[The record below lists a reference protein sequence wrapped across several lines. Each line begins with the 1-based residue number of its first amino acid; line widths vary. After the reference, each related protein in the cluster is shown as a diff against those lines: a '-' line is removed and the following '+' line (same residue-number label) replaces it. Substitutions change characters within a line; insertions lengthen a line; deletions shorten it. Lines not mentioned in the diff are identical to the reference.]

1 MPTPV
6 RWLPSKFS
14 IAYIERSGFPERFF
28 LTLFGRYGIVNAAK
42 IKKEGPFMELK
53 APILILLLLGTLY
66 RLALSIVQYRSANN
80 PIPENVADVYDAE
93 TYGKWRRYSAE
104 NCRLSIFSTMISF
117 LITLILLC
125 TNSHAAFASLFGGGV
140 FVQLLAVVLLE
151 TLVSTLAGVGIQYY
165 ATMVIEEKYGFNRST
180 IKTFVIDQLRNLL
193 LEFGLSLLL
202 AWLLASLHRA
212 LGDWMI
218 LLFAGCVF
226 CITLVISFLYPV
238 FSRIG
243 NKFVPLEDGAL
254 KDRLMGLL
262 TKHGY
267 QVKAIEVMDASRRT
281 TKLNA
286 YFTGF
291 GKLKTIVLYDNL
303 VNTMEVDE
311 ICAVFAHELGHGL
324 HKDVLKQQIMNFG
337 NLLLMALVVWLSV
350 RDPEIH
356 EAFGFSSLNYGFAY
370 VIAGIG
376 LALTQPVSSMAM
388 NAYSRFAEFRADRQA
403 VREGYGDAMVT
414 ALKKLAKENF
424 AHLAPSPINVALEYS
439 HPPLSQR
446 IAEVEKASR

>member
-1 MPTPV
+1 MK
-6 RWLPSKFS
+6 L
-14 IAYIERSGFPERFF
+14 
-28 LTLFGRYGIVNAAK
+28 LF
-42 IKKEGPFMELK
+42 
-53 APILILLLLGTLY
+53 LLLLALGFVY
-66 RLALSIVQYRSANN
+66 RLALNIVQYRSAGN

-93 TYGKWRRYSAE
+93 TYSKWRRYSAE
-104 NCRLSIFSTMISF
+104 HCRLNILSTVLSF
-117 LITLILLC
+117 VVSFVLLIT
-125 TNSHAAFASLFGGGV
+125 NAYAAFAGLFGDHI
-140 FVQLLAVVLLE
+140 FLQLLMVVLLE
-151 TLVSTLAGVGIQYY
+151 SLVDILVSVPISYY
-165 ATMVIEEKYGFNRST
+165 ETMVIEEKYGFNRST
-180 IKTFVIDQLRNLL
+180 RKTFVTDQIRNFLIGL
-193 LEFGLSLLL
+193 CLSLLL
-202 AWLLASLHRA
+202 AWLLAVLHTA

-218 LLFAGCVF
+218 LLFAVVVF
-226 CITLVISFLYPV
+226 GFTLVISFLYPYL
-238 FSRIG
+238 SRIG
-243 NKFVPLEDGAL
+243 NKFVPLEEGEL
-254 KDRLMGLL
+254 KDSLMHLL

-303 VNTMEVDE
+303 VNAMTPDE

-337 NLLLMALVVWLSV
+337 NLLLMAVVVWLAV
-350 RDPEIH
+350 RDPQLH
-356 EAFGFSSLNYGFAY
+356 EAFGFADVNYGFAY
-370 VIAGIG
+370 ILAGIG
-376 LALTQPVSSMAM
+376 LGLTQPLSSMVM

-424 AHLAPSPINVALEYS
+424 AHLAPSPIFVVLEYS

-446 IAEVEKASR
+446 IAKVEAEK

>member
-1 MPTPV
+1 MK
-6 RWLPSKFS
+6 L
-14 IAYIERSGFPERFF
+14 
-28 LTLFGRYGIVNAAK
+28 LF
-42 IKKEGPFMELK
+42 
-53 APILILLLLGTLY
+53 LLLLALGFVY
-66 RLALSIVQYRSANN
+66 RLALNIVQYRSAGN

-93 TYGKWRRYSAE
+93 TYSKWRHYSAE
-104 NCRLSIFSTMISF
+104 HCRLNILSTVLSF
-117 LITLILLC
+117 VVSFVLLIT
-125 TNSHAAFASLFGGGV
+125 NAYAAFAGLFGDHV
-140 FVQLLAVVLLE
+140 FLQLLMVVLLE
-151 TLVSTLAGVGIQYY
+151 SLVDILVSVPVGYY
-165 ATMVIEEKYGFNRST
+165 ETMVIEEKYGFNRST
-180 IKTFVIDQLRNLL
+180 RKTFVMDQIRNFLIGL
-193 LEFGLSLLL
+193 CLSLLL
-202 AWLLASLHRA
+202 AWLLSVLHIA

-218 LLFAGCVF
+218 LLFAVVVF
-226 CITLVISFLYPV
+226 GFTLVISFLYPI
-238 FSRIG
+238 FSRIS
-243 NKFVPLEDGAL
+243 NKFVPLEEGEL
-254 KDRLMGLL
+254 KDSLMHLL

-303 VNTMEVDE
+303 VNAMTPDE

-337 NLLLMALVVWLSV
+337 NLLLMAVVIWLTV
-350 RDPEIH
+350 RDPQLH
-356 EAFGFSSLNYGFAY
+356 EAFGFLDVNYGFAY
-370 VIAGIG
+370 ILAGIG
-376 LALTQPVSSMAM
+376 LGLTQPLSSMVM

-424 AHLAPSPINVALEYS
+424 AHLAPSPIFVLLEYS

-446 IAEVEKASR
+446 IAKIEAEK